1 MALQERPHAP
11 APKKGSA
18 LKVILVLATVFV
30 TLGAVL
36 AGVLG
41 YGLSRSRNGGDDVG
55 DLEALKGVQ
64 AQLRPLDACD
74 LQYNTHASRHQYL
87 NNMIAV
93 QPCSGNSF
101 LKPRVLIPVPANW
114 PYKKLRFG
122 GRRFSQHFRWTIEV
136 DRASVPFQDL
146 VAALESMAP
155 TIVATYPGE
164 LARKLAEEA
173 NAKQKYEADL
183 EERRRAGEKAKE
195 TYPSK

>member
-18 LKVILVLATVFV
+18 LKVILVLAAALVAI
-30 TLGAVL
+30 GAVL
-36 AGVLG
+36 AGAIVF
-41 YGLSRSRNGGDDVG
+41 GLSRGQGGDDVG
-55 DLEALKGVQ
+55 DLDALQAVQ